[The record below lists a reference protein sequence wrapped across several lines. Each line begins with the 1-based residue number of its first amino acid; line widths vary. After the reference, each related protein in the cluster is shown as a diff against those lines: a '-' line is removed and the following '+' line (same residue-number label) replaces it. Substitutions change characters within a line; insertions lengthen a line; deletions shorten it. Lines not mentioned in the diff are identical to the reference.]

1 MDLYIIAKNRE
12 NGEELE
18 LCYARKFWGLWHYF
32 DDCPMINSDDE
43 YTRRLTQESWDRL
56 INTIEPKWYIIRA
69 ALTAY
74 DLYYYSDVVLTKEQ
88 RQHIRDFETWYDSV
102 FDYTTTLG
110 YDFDINA
117 LINWYAA
124 RDKVRKYLNDD
135 NYSVVIVN
143 SF

>member
-1 MDLYIIAKNRE
+1 MLFIA
-12 NGEELE
+12 
-18 LCYARKFWGLWHYF
+18 F
-32 DDCPMINSDDE
+32 P
-43 YTRRLTQESWDRL
+43 
-56 INTIEPKWYIIRA
+56 
-69 ALTAY
+69 
-74 DLYYYSDVVLTKEQ
+74 LTKEQ